1 MNMAGTMEY
10 CCKMGLRLLTVQD
23 KTKMDCMVQA
33 DVRMSK
39 QQTSSKWAKIEFIL
53 FLDSSYPSWIFMVAA
68 TRMGNML
75 KPSWCF
81 SDVPFDVNVATRN
94 DLNTSL
100 ILPTWYVIMMSVTN
114 DSKITGQAD
123 NFARFACESL

>member
-1 MNMAGTMEY
+1 MIKIKVVRNKQELRFEYFADLSSLGT
-10 CCKMGLRLLTVQD
+10 
-23 KTKMDCMVQA
+23 
-33 DVRMSK
+33 
-39 QQTSSKWAKIEFIL
+39 
-53 FLDSSYPSWIFMVAA
+53 IFMVAA
-68 TRMGNML
+68 SRMGNMVTP
-75 KPSWCF
+75 KWCF